1 MTSSKSKTLSW
12 SSLHLAR
19 RFPFSENCAA
29 LLACIRINIQLHCK
43 LCQPAVLS
51 AHTDTKYDCDNTDT
65 ISYPLIRLLAL
76 SEYLLLLD
84 INTADSDS
92 AIKHWQNRLTTLGD
106 PTLPSEEKNKTNQKC
121 RISLMGCKFFNRTKS
136 LSDLL
141 PLCFCLTQNTR
152 VDLLHLALA
161 GPDM

>member
-106 PTLPSEEKNKTNQKC
+106 PTLPSENKYKVSQKC
-121 RISLMGCKFFNRTKS
+121 RISLMWCNFFTG
-136 LSDLL
+136 
-141 PLCFCLTQNTR
+141 QR
-152 VDLLHLALA
+152 VCQITYPCVFA
-161 GPDM
+161 